1 MFIVP
6 LTSSI
11 TPMETMSQ
19 KKQTES
25 TDDGEATFFDVFES
39 LVKNVKET
47 DAQVQ
52 KDSVDLM
59 LGDVDD
65 LAQIQVNLEKA
76 ATAVDLLVTVKNKA
90 VDAYNE
96 IRQLEKNGYSVD
108 KITAAVTVDQINM
121 LEADKEQLRE
131 VIAFAIGADVANV
144 TVANYPFV
152 INGNNGTNGNG
163 NTINRAGS
171 VDWTVYII
179 LLLGLLVL
187 ALLIVAILTSN
198 AKKKKRAKARAKAA
212 AAQAAAAQAAQESAA
227 LSFEPQPQPDEEFNI
242 QHLDEYDDE
251 SKSAVLKKEI
261 KDFSRTNPDVVA
273 QLIRS
278 MMKNG
283 E

>member
-76 ATAVDLLVTVKNKA
+76 LPLW
-90 VDAYNE
+90 
-96 IRQLEKNGYSVD
+96 IC
-108 KITAAVTVDQINM
+108 
-121 LEADKEQLRE
+121 
-131 VIAFAIGADVANV
+131 
-144 TVANYPFV
+144 
-152 INGNNGTNGNG
+152 
-163 NTINRAGS
+163 
-171 VDWTVYII
+171 
-179 LLLGLLVL
+179 LLL
-187 ALLIVAILTSN
+187 
-198 AKKKKRAKARAKAA
+198 
-212 AAQAAAAQAAQESAA
+212 
-227 LSFEPQPQPDEEFNI
+227 
-242 QHLDEYDDE
+242 
-251 SKSAVLKKEI
+251 
-261 KDFSRTNPDVVA
+261 SRTR
-273 QLIRS
+273 LLTHTTR
-278 MMKNG
+278 
-283 E
+283 

>member
-11 TPMETMSQ
+11 TPMETMRQ

-96 IRQLEKNGYSVD
+96 IMRM
-108 KITAAVTVDQINM
+108 TV
-121 LEADKEQLRE
+121 
-131 VIAFAIGADVANV
+131 
-144 TVANYPFV
+144 
-152 INGNNGTNGNG
+152 
-163 NTINRAGS
+163 
-171 VDWTVYII
+171 
-179 LLLGLLVL
+179 
-187 ALLIVAILTSN
+187 
-198 AKKKKRAKARAKAA
+198 
-212 AAQAAAAQAAQESAA
+212 
-227 LSFEPQPQPDEEFNI
+227 
-242 QHLDEYDDE
+242 
-251 SKSAVLKKEI
+251 
-261 KDFSRTNPDVVA
+261 
-273 QLIRS
+273 
-278 MMKNG
+278 
-283 E
+283 

>member
-6 LTSSI
+6 LTHVTLDSSI
-11 TPMETMSQ
+11 TPMETISQ

-96 IRQLEKNGYSVD
+96 IMRM
-108 KITAAVTVDQINM
+108 TV
-121 LEADKEQLRE
+121 
-131 VIAFAIGADVANV
+131 
-144 TVANYPFV
+144 
-152 INGNNGTNGNG
+152 
-163 NTINRAGS
+163 
-171 VDWTVYII
+171 
-179 LLLGLLVL
+179 
-187 ALLIVAILTSN
+187 
-198 AKKKKRAKARAKAA
+198 
-212 AAQAAAAQAAQESAA
+212 
-227 LSFEPQPQPDEEFNI
+227 
-242 QHLDEYDDE
+242 
-251 SKSAVLKKEI
+251 
-261 KDFSRTNPDVVA
+261 
-273 QLIRS
+273 
-278 MMKNG
+278 
-283 E
+283 

>member
-76 ATAVDLLVTVKNKA
+76 ATAVDLLALYNNNA
-90 VDAYNE
+90 DLISIGAYKKGTNPALDE
-96 IRQLEKNGYSVD
+96 AIKKID
-108 KITAAVTVDQINM
+108 KINDFLMQGMYESFSMEDTIKLLKAAV
-121 LEADKEQLRE
+121 
-131 VIAFAIGADVANV
+131 
-144 TVANYPFV
+144 
-152 INGNNGTNGNG
+152 
-163 NTINRAGS
+163 S
-171 VDWTVYII
+171 
-179 LLLGLLVL
+179 
-187 ALLIVAILTSN
+187 
-198 AKKKKRAKARAKAA
+198 
-212 AAQAAAAQAAQESAA
+212 
-227 LSFEPQPQPDEEFNI
+227 
-242 QHLDEYDDE
+242 
-251 SKSAVLKKEI
+251 
-261 KDFSRTNPDVVA
+261 
-273 QLIRS
+273 
-278 MMKNG
+278 
-283 E
+283 

>member
-52 KDSVDLM
+52 KPLRKDEISGIVDLM

-96 IRQLEKNGYSVD
+96 IMRM
-108 KITAAVTVDQINM
+108 TV
-121 LEADKEQLRE
+121 
-131 VIAFAIGADVANV
+131 
-144 TVANYPFV
+144 
-152 INGNNGTNGNG
+152 
-163 NTINRAGS
+163 
-171 VDWTVYII
+171 
-179 LLLGLLVL
+179 
-187 ALLIVAILTSN
+187 
-198 AKKKKRAKARAKAA
+198 
-212 AAQAAAAQAAQESAA
+212 
-227 LSFEPQPQPDEEFNI
+227 
-242 QHLDEYDDE
+242 
-251 SKSAVLKKEI
+251 
-261 KDFSRTNPDVVA
+261 
-273 QLIRS
+273 
-278 MMKNG
+278 
-283 E
+283 

>member
-1 MFIVP
+1 MAAKPVFMGFFAICFMGEQYAYSGKSRHEIAAKSSRGVVMFIVP

-96 IRQLEKNGYSVD
+96 IMRM
-108 KITAAVTVDQINM
+108 TV
-121 LEADKEQLRE
+121 
-131 VIAFAIGADVANV
+131 
-144 TVANYPFV
+144 
-152 INGNNGTNGNG
+152 
-163 NTINRAGS
+163 
-171 VDWTVYII
+171 
-179 LLLGLLVL
+179 
-187 ALLIVAILTSN
+187 
-198 AKKKKRAKARAKAA
+198 
-212 AAQAAAAQAAQESAA
+212 
-227 LSFEPQPQPDEEFNI
+227 
-242 QHLDEYDDE
+242 
-251 SKSAVLKKEI
+251 
-261 KDFSRTNPDVVA
+261 
-273 QLIRS
+273 
-278 MMKNG
+278 
-283 E
+283 

>member
-25 TDDGEATFFDVFES
+25 TDDSEATFFDVFES

-96 IRQLEKNGYSVD
+96 IMRM
-108 KITAAVTVDQINM
+108 TV
-121 LEADKEQLRE
+121 
-131 VIAFAIGADVANV
+131 
-144 TVANYPFV
+144 
-152 INGNNGTNGNG
+152 
-163 NTINRAGS
+163 
-171 VDWTVYII
+171 
-179 LLLGLLVL
+179 
-187 ALLIVAILTSN
+187 
-198 AKKKKRAKARAKAA
+198 
-212 AAQAAAAQAAQESAA
+212 
-227 LSFEPQPQPDEEFNI
+227 
-242 QHLDEYDDE
+242 
-251 SKSAVLKKEI
+251 
-261 KDFSRTNPDVVA
+261 
-273 QLIRS
+273 
-278 MMKNG
+278 
-283 E
+283 

>member
-65 LAQIQVNLEKA
+65 LAQIQVNL
-76 ATAVDLLVTVKNKA
+76 VTVKNKA

-96 IRQLEKNGYSVD
+96 IMRM
-108 KITAAVTVDQINM
+108 TV
-121 LEADKEQLRE
+121 
-131 VIAFAIGADVANV
+131 
-144 TVANYPFV
+144 
-152 INGNNGTNGNG
+152 
-163 NTINRAGS
+163 
-171 VDWTVYII
+171 
-179 LLLGLLVL
+179 
-187 ALLIVAILTSN
+187 
-198 AKKKKRAKARAKAA
+198 
-212 AAQAAAAQAAQESAA
+212 
-227 LSFEPQPQPDEEFNI
+227 
-242 QHLDEYDDE
+242 
-251 SKSAVLKKEI
+251 
-261 KDFSRTNPDVVA
+261 
-273 QLIRS
+273 
-278 MMKNG
+278 
-283 E
+283 